1 MTSIASAFSGAQKTR
16 TPSGTSARGFSLI
29 ELMVAMAMACIVL
42 TSVYSLHAALM
53 KSYTTQNVAADAQDA
68 IRAAVDM
75 MAEDIMMAGFDP
87 VITGG
92 FGIVEASADSIRFT
106 LDRNMDG
113 IQAPDASALE
123 DIQYFKSGTQLR
135 QKLNGASGGPALED
149 EFVANVTA
157 LIFNYFDRDGQQMAA
172 PVNPPDIRTIEVRMA
187 VQAPAGR
194 DKVVERT
201 YATRFRIRNLD
212 L

>member
-1 MTSIASAFSGAQKTR
+1 MTGIVSAVSGAQETR
-16 TPSGTSARGFSLI
+16 TPSGASARGFSLI

-42 TSVYSLHAALM
+42 TALYSLHAALT
-53 KSYTTQNVAADAQDA
+53 KSYTTQNVAADAQDS

-87 VITGG
+87 LIAGV
-92 FGIVEASADSIRFT
+92 FGIVEATADSIRFT
-106 LDRNMDG
+106 LDRDMDG
-113 IQAPDASALE
+113 KQALDASALE

-135 QKLNGASGGPALED
+135 QKLNGASGGPALDD
-149 EFVANVTA
+149 EFVDNVTA
-157 LIFNYFDRDGQQMAA
+157 LIFTYYDVAGQQMVA
-172 PVNPPDIRTIEVRMA
+172 PVNPPDIRTIEVKMT

-194 DKVVERT
+194 DKKVERT
-201 YATRFRIRNLD
+201 YTTRFRIRNVD